1 MAFLRFCGERDG
13 VILEKVD
20 GDFAFVQGESVHRY
34 GAGAA
39 GGERD
44 GYRFFEVKEIAE
56 VVGDDAC
63 TRPCKF
69 LDDFQLFVHVGF
81 VVRPAFLI
89 ARNFLLD
96 FGHQLVYARKNFILF
111 EIRL

>member
-1 MAFLRFCGERDG
+1 MAFLRLCGECDG
-13 VILEKVD
+13 VILEKVNC
-20 GDFAFVQGESVHRY
+20 DFAFVQGEPVHQN

-39 GGERD
+39 SDERN
-44 GYRFFEVKEIAE
+44 GYGVFEIKEVAE